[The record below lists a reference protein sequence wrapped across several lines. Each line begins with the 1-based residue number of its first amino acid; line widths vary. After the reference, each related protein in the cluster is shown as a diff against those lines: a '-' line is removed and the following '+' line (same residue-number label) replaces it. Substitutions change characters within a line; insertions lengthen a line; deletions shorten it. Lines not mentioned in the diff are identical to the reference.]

1 MIKIG
6 HRGAR
11 GYEPEN
17 TLRSFKKALE
27 LKVDAVE
34 FDVHICKSGEIVV
47 VHDEKVDRTTNG
59 KGFVAEKTFSELRK
73 LDAGKEEKIPL
84 LNEVLDLINRRVKV
98 NIELKGDGTVKPV
111 SNLID
116 EYVKKKNWKYSD
128 FLVSSF
134 EHIWLEDIKKI
145 NPRISIGVLIE
156 KNLNQGLKVAEMIKA
171 YSVNPDLKLV
181 NKKFVEN
188 AHEKGMKVFV
198 WTVNKKEDI
207 EKMKS
212 FGVDGIF
219 SDYPDRI

>member
-27 LKVDAVE
+27 LGVDAVE

-47 VHDEKVDRTTNG
+47 IHDEKVDRTTNG

-73 LDAGKEEKIPL
+73 LDAGKGEKIPS
-84 LNEVLDLINRRVKV
+84 LNEVLDLINRKVKA
-98 NIELKGDGTVKPV
+98 NIELKGHGAERPV
-111 SNLID
+111 LDLID

-128 FLVSSF
+128 FLISSF
-134 EHIWLEDIKKI
+134 EYIWLEEVRKI
-145 NPRISIGVLIE
+145 NPRINIGVLIE
-156 KNLNQGLKVAEMIKA
+156 KNLNHGLRVAEMINA

-188 AHEKGMKVFV
+188 MHEKGMKVFV

-219 SDYPDRI
+219 SDYPNRI